1 MPPSNMKLRRVF
13 LVLGFVL
20 IMVLSVDATPQE
32 LISSNSCCSSFFRGK
47 IPPKL
52 IVKAEKTD
60 PRCAKRGFV
69 VTTPRQQLCV
79 RKVSATGK

>member
-1 MPPSNMKLRRVF
+1 MKMSRVF

-20 IMVLSVDATPQE
+20 ILALYSDATYQA
-32 LISSNSCCSSFFRGK
+32 LINSSSCCSSYFHGK

-52 IVKAEKTD
+52 IIKVEKTD
-60 PRCAKRGFV
+60 PRCAKRGFM
-69 VTTPRQQLCV
+69 VTTLRQRLCV